1 MSAFEWDD
9 SFSVGVLQVDQHNKN
24 LLKLFCDLYR
34 GLIEQSDM
42 RRTKFQFEE
51 LSDYIVYHFA
61 CEEIWMGRTDYRLIP
76 EHREGHKQ
84 IKQML
89 VNIYKTYQHGDIS
102 VAKRLSTLAN
112 SVIAHIKE
120 SDTTYGNFAHDKLS
134 AKLMTKRH

>member
-9 SFSVGVLQVDQHNKN
+9 SFLVGVRQVDQHNKN
-24 LLKLFCDLYR
+24 LLKLFGELYR
-34 GLIEQSDM
+34 GLIEQSDTQ
-42 RRTKFQFEE
+42 RSKLQFEE

-61 CEEIWMGRTDYRLIP
+61 CEEIWMGRTEYTLTI

-102 VAKRLSTLAN
+102 VAEMLLALMN
-112 SVIAHIKE
+112 SVVAHIKQ
-120 SDTTYGNFAHDKLS
+120 SDTTYGHFAHDKLS